1 MKFTV
6 ATVTYNAAPELGKT
20 LASVATQTYGEVD
33 HLIIDGAS
41 TDGTP
46 ALLQQWPRVQ
56 VLSEPDSGLYDAM
69 NRAIRLAQ
77 GDYLLFLNA
86 GDTFHSPTTLEEVAR
101 TIGKERP
108 AVVYGDT
115 HVVDSEG
122 RFVRRR
128 RLSPPERLTWRSF
141 KWGMLV
147 CHQAF
152 FVRTDLAKRRE
163 YDLKYRLSAD
173 FDWCIRILKD
183 AEQQGLPNL
192 NTHLVVA
199 HFVQG
204 GLSKQRHRQS
214 LQERFL
220 IMRHHYG
227 LPATLALHAFFA
239 IRALF
244 KH

>member
-20 LASVATQTYGEVD
+20 LASVAGQTYPDVE

-41 TDGTP
+41 TDGT
-46 ALLQQWPRVQ
+46 RE
-56 VLSEPDSGLYDAM
+56 VLSCYGHLGVVSEPDRGLYDAM
-69 NRAIRLAQ
+69 NKALRLAA

-86 GDTFHSPTTLEEVAR
+86 GDTFHSPTTLEEVAKM
-101 TIGKERP
+101 IGEERP

-122 RFVRRR
+122 KFVRRR
-128 RLSPPERLTWRSF
+128 RLTPPERLTWRSF

-173 FDWCIRILKD
+173 FDWCIQVLKLG
-183 AEQQGLPNL
+183 EEQGLQNL
-192 NTHLVVA
+192 NTHLVIA
-199 HFVQG
+199 NFLEG
-204 GLSKQRHRQS
+204 GLSKKRHRRS
-214 LQERFL
+214 LAERAR
-220 IMRHHYG
+220 IMSRHYG
-227 LPATLALHAFFA
+227 LLTTLVLHAYFVL
-239 IRALF
+239 RTVW
-244 KH
+244 KR

>member
-6 ATVTYNAAPELGKT
+6 ATVTYNAASELGKT
-20 LASVATQTYGEVD
+20 LASVAGQTYGEVD

-41 TDGTP
+41 TDSTP

-56 VLSEPDSGLYDAM
+56 VISEPDSGLYDAM
-69 NRAIRLAQ
+69 NKAIRLAQ

-101 TIGKERP
+101 TIGDSRP

-128 RLSPPERLTWRSF
+128 RLTPPERLTWRSF

-152 FVRTDLAKRRE
+152 FVRSDLAKRRE

-192 NTHLVVA
+192 NTHLVIA